1 MREIKIVSALVF
13 SGIIAGCSASAAPDC
28 SDSEA
33 KSTVTRIVRDAA
45 HNIYTQG
52 GKEQFESLAKS
63 FGMKFNDDFEGVSFG
78 VKDTRANSYDKDI
91 GSYSCSANLV
101 ANLTSENASVPVSY
115 TIQPSDGG
123 DNFYLEIKNLN
134 NEKIGE
140 LLSVMI
146 YEG

>member
-1 MREIKIVSALVF
+1 MSTIKLVSVLVF
-13 SGIIAGCSASAAPDC
+13 SGIIAGCDASAAPDC

-33 KSTVTRIVRDAA
+33 KSTVTKIVRDAA

-52 GKEQFESLAKS
+52 GKEQFESLARS
-63 FGMKFNDDFEGVSFG
+63 FGMKFNDNFKGVSLD
-78 VKDTRANSYDKDI
+78 VKDTRADSYDKAID
-91 GSYSCSANLV
+91 SYSCSANLV
-101 ANLTSENASVPVSY
+101 ANLATENSSVPISY

-123 DNFYLEIKNLN
+123 DNFYVEIKDLS